1 MERVLLIDDDK
12 ELCALL
18 TEYLAPEGLA
28 VEPCHTGGQGLARAL
43 SGDYDAA
50 LLDVALPDTSGF
62 DVLGTIRS
70 RSALPVLMLTGRGDD
85 VDRIVGL
92 EMGADDYVPKPFVP
106 RELLA
111 RLRAVLRRTRVHGMG
126 GMGGM
131 GGTAGTAAGAAGP
144 GFIGGVGPY
153 RKRNLTFG
161 GITVDRSA
169 RTALRDGAPLPLT
182 PVEYAILVLLLE
194 AEGGTVAREDI
205 SRGVLGRD
213 ILPFDRSIDVHVSNL
228 RKKLGPCDDGQPR
241 VGTVRGVG
249 YYFRVSP
256 TESTFGGQDA
266 EEPRL
271 GAGHENVAR

>member
-1 MERVLLIDDDK
+1 MDRVLLIDDDK

-50 LLDVALPDTSGF
+50 LLDVALPDASGF

-126 GMGGM
+126 GMGSTATGAAM
-131 GGTAGTAAGAAGP
+131 GGP
-144 GFIGGVGPY
+144 GCIGGVGPY
-153 RKRNLTFG
+153 RKRNLSFG

-169 RTALRDGAPLPLT
+169 RAALRDGIPLPLT

-205 SRGVLGRD
+205 SRGVLGRE

-241 VGTVRGVG
+241 VGTVRGAG
-249 YYFRVSP
+249 YYFRISP

-266 EEPRL
+266 AEPRL
-271 GAGHENVAR
+271 GAGHENVAG

>member
-1 MERVLLIDDDK
+1 MDRVLLIDDDK

-50 LLDVALPDTSGF
+50 LLDVALPDASGF

-111 RLRAVLRRTRVHGMG
+111 RLRAVLRRTRVQGMG
-126 GMGGM
+126 GMVG
-131 GGTAGTAAGAAGP
+131 AGP
-144 GFIGGVGPY
+144 SAATGGVGCIGGVGPY
-153 RKRNLTFG
+153 RKRNLSFG

-194 AEGGTVAREDI
+194 AEGATVAREDI
-205 SRGVLGRD
+205 SRGVLGRE

-241 VGTVRGVG
+241 VGTVRGAG

-266 EEPRL
+266 VEPRL
-271 GAGHENVAR
+271 GTGHENVAG

>member
-1 MERVLLIDDDK
+1 MDRVLLIDDDK

-111 RLRAVLRRTRVHGMG
+111 RLRAVLRRTRTH
-126 GMGGM
+126 
-131 GGTAGTAAGAAGP
+131 GTAAGAAGL
-144 GFIGGVGPY
+144 GGGVGGVGPY
-153 RKRNLTFG
+153 RKRNLSFG

-205 SRGVLGRD
+205 SRGVLGRE

-241 VGTVRGVG
+241 VGTVRGMG

-256 TESTFGGQDA
+256 TESTFGGQDDA
-266 EEPRL
+266 QPRF
-271 GAGHENVAR
+271 GTGHENVAG

>member
-1 MERVLLIDDDK
+1 MDRVLLIDDDK

-111 RLRAVLRRTRVHGMG
+111 RLRAVLRRTRTH
-126 GMGGM
+126 
-131 GGTAGTAAGAAGP
+131 GTAAGAAGL
-144 GFIGGVGPY
+144 GGAVGGVGPY
-153 RKRNLTFG
+153 RKRNLSFG
-161 GITVDRSA
+161 ASPWTARPARPCVTARPCPLPRWNTPFSCCCWRPKAAPSRA
-169 RTALRDGAPLPLT
+169 RTFRAGCWD
-182 PVEYAILVLLLE
+182 
-194 AEGGTVAREDI
+194 ARYCP
-205 SRGVLGRD
+205 ST
-213 ILPFDRSIDVHVSNL
+213 
-228 RKKLGPCDDGQPR
+228 GP
-241 VGTVRGVG
+241 
-249 YYFRVSP
+249 
-256 TESTFGGQDA
+256 
-266 EEPRL
+266 
-271 GAGHENVAR
+271 

>member
-1 MERVLLIDDDK
+1 MDRVLLIDDDK

-50 LLDVALPDTSGF
+50 LLDVALPDASGF

-111 RLRAVLRRTRVHGMG
+111 RLRAVLRRTRLHGMG
-126 GMGGM
+126 GVAGSASTGGS
-131 GGTAGTAAGAAGP
+131 GGVGGP
-144 GFIGGVGPY
+144 GYVGGVGPY
-153 RKRNLTFG
+153 RKRNLSFG

-169 RTALRDGAPLPLT
+169 RTALREGAPLPLT

-194 AEGGTVAREDI
+194 AEGATVTREDI
-205 SRGVLGRD
+205 SRGVLGRE

-241 VGTVRGVG
+241 VGTVRGTG

-266 EEPRL
+266 AEPRL
-271 GAGHENVAR
+271 GTGHENVAG

>member
-1 MERVLLIDDDK
+1 MDRVLLIDDDK

-50 LLDVALPDTSGF
+50 LLDVALPDASGF

-111 RLRAVLRRTRVHGMG
+111 RLRAVLRRTRVQGMS
-126 GMGGM
+126 GM
-131 GGTAGTAAGAAGP
+131 AAAGANTAVG
-144 GFIGGVGPY
+144 GVGCIGGVGPY
-153 RKRNLTFG
+153 RKRNLSFG

-169 RTALRDGAPLPLT
+169 RTALRNGAPLPLT

-194 AEGGTVAREDI
+194 AEGATVAREDI
-205 SRGVLGRD
+205 SRGVLGRE

-241 VGTVRGVG
+241 VGTVRGSG

-266 EEPRL
+266 AEPLL
-271 GAGHENVAR
+271 GTGHENVAS